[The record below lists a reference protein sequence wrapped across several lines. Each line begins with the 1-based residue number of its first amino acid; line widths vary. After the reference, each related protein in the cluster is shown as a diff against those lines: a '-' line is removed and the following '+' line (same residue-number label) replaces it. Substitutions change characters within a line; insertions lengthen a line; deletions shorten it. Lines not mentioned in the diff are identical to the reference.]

1 MFWTRFSVEKD
12 QMPCIIVE
20 SQFAE
25 AFDEKM
31 GTVVLKASDVTG
43 SHFTKGFKQRKC
55 IYVHDFEDL
64 IFETIHAPQWL

>member
-1 MFWTRFSVEKD
+1 MFWTQFSVEKD
-12 QMPCIIVE
+12 QMPCIIIE

-31 GTVVLKASDVTG
+31 GTVVLKAVDVTG
-43 SHFTKGFKQRKC
+43 SHFTKGLKQQKC

-64 IFETIHAPQWL
+64 IFKTIRAPQWL